1 MADDYT
7 TNLGLVKPDVGFSDD
22 TWGEKLNANFDI
34 IDKLKSVLISDSPPP
49 ASVPGA
55 LWWKSDE
62 GALFVRYDD
71 GSSIQWVE
79 IGGGGGGGG
88 ISEAPINGVV
98 YGRLNAGWTPTLADA
113 PNNANTYGRKG
124 GAWSVISSLTDAA
137 SDGNLYGRKNGAWSV
152 VTTLADA
159 PIDGNYYSRRNGGW
173 AVAPTGLG
181 DAPADGNTYGRKNG
195 AWSVISGGGGGLADA
210 PSDGFAY
217 GRVNAAWNK
226 VAGLNLANTFTI
238 ASALALVLGPNGA
251 ANATLSIDTSVTA
264 AATGVNLQA
273 RSAGAGVYLSAISS
287 AANENFYINPKGT
300 GKLMLCNQ
308 NALGV
313 IYVGNGAY
321 SGDDSLILLNRAYT
335 PASGLLNS
343 HAVRDE
349 SVMTQ
354 NVTGGAFSGYSS
366 FDCAPQ
372 FKGVCATPMNHI
384 HSFQSRPIY
393 WSTGH
398 VNEMAGFTFQG
409 GAFSGI
415 VDNAIGFMMLDGI
428 NQTGGSITN
437 QYALYSNTLRAGSNS
452 NWFLYGGNNPSYMP
466 GALRLGNNPTGI
478 SVEALLVSYD
488 GAATFGTSFADT
500 YSATNA
506 QLTANLFYRA
516 GVIVGSV
523 TTTLSGTQYN
533 TTSDETK
540 KDFIGPYD
548 PISAIAIIRADPVRE
563 FTWKDTGEY
572 AVGWG
577 AQTSHAVSPDLASP
591 PYREDELWGMDQS
604 RRTPYLWAAVSNLL
618 DRVEALEAAR

>member
-7 TNLGLVKPDVGFSDD
+7 QNMGLTKPDVGFSDD
-22 TWGEKLNANFDI
+22 TWGEKLNTNFDI
-34 IDKLKSVLISDSPPP
+34 IDKMKSVYVSDSPPIAP
-49 ASVPGA
+49 IPGV
-55 LWWKSDE
+55 LWWESDT
-62 GALFVRYDD
+62 GILYLRYND
-71 GSSIQWVE
+71 GNSDQWVG
-79 IGGGGGGGG
+79 IGGEGGGFP
-88 ISEAPINGVV
+88 EAPIDGVV
-98 YGRLNAGWTPTLADA
+98 YGRRNLGWTPTLSDA
-113 PNNANTYGRKG
+113 PNNTNTYGRKA
-124 GAWSVISSLTDAA
+124 GAWSIISSLTDAA
-137 SDGNLYGRKNGAWSV
+137 ADGNLYGRKNGAWSV
-152 VTTLADA
+152 VPPTLTDA
-159 PIDGNYYSRRNGGW
+159 PNDGNYYSRRNQGW
-173 AVAPTGLG
+173 AVSPGGLA
-181 DAPADGNTYGRKNG
+181 DAPSDGNIYGRKNG
-195 AWSVISGGGGGLADA
+195 AWSVVTGGGGLGDA

-251 ANATLSIDTSVTA
+251 VNSTFSVDTSIGA

-273 RSAGAGVYLSAISS
+273 RAAGAGVYLSATSS
-287 AANENFYINPKGT
+287 AANENFFINPKGT
-300 GKLMLCNQ
+300 GKLVLCNQ

-313 IYVGNGAY
+313 VYVGNGAY
-321 SGDDSLILLNRAYT
+321 SGDDSLVLLNRAYT

-354 NVTGGAFSGYSS
+354 NVTGSAFSGYSS

-372 FKGVCATPMNHI
+372 FKGVCTTPMNHI

-409 GAFSGI
+409 GAFSGF

-428 NQTGGSITN
+428 NQTGGSIVN
-437 QYALYSNTLRAGSNS
+437 QYAFYSNTLSAGSNS

-478 SVEALLVSYD
+478 SVEALLVSYN

-516 GVIVGSV
+516 GAIVGSV

-548 PISAIAIIRADPVRE
+548 PQVAIAIIRADPVRE
-563 FTWKDTGEY
+563 FTWKNTGEY

-577 AQTSHAVSPDLASP
+577 AQTSHAVSSDLASP
-591 PYREDELWGMDQS
+591 PYREGELWGMDQS

-618 DRVEALEAAR
+618 DRVEALEST